1 MKETMTERKYEST
14 EVTLADEQHDDM
26 CNIVNAT
33 EDVSKEDLENI
44 LLRVTSMALET
55 RLEKFG

>member
-1 MKETMTERKYEST
+1 MTERKYEST